1 MKKLILSA
9 CLYVGSN
16 MMLAQDNSTCY
27 QKYVKVFE
35 VRGANEISDGL
46 HENVIITIRKGSFAD
61 CFVGRAKVKD
71 GYIDT
76 KTLQMSFV
84 DGTYEPFRRSYKY
97 DEPVTI
103 VNGISKTLVTN
114 DEELVN
120 ILFVDS
126 IKPKKK
132 AYKRAPEPEFEL

>member
-1 MKKLILSA
+1 MKKLILTA

-76 KTLQMSFV
+76 KTLQMSLV

>member
-1 MKKLILSA
+1 MKKIILST
-9 CLYVGSN
+9 CLYIGSS
-16 MMLAQDNSTCY
+16 MLLAQDNSTCY

-46 HENVIITIRKGSFAD
+46 HENVVITIRKGSFAD

-76 KTLQMSFV
+76 KTLQMSFI
-84 DGTYEPFRRSYKY
+84 DETFEPFRRSYKY

-120 ILFVDS
+120 ILFVDA

>member
-1 MKKLILSA
+1 MKKIILSA
-9 CLYVGSN
+9 CLLVSSSLL
-16 MMLAQDNSTCY
+16 LAQDNSTCY

-71 GYIDT
+71 GLIDT

-84 DGTYEPFRRSYKY
+84 DDTYEAFRRAYKY
-97 DEPVTI
+97 DEPVNI
-103 VNGISKTLVTN
+103 VNGISKTLVTK
-114 DEELVN
+114 DEELVKS
-120 ILFVDS
+120 VDR
-126 IKPKKK
+126 I
-132 AYKRAPEPEFEL
+132 R